1 MGSPQ
6 QSVPHN
12 NAFMFLLPK
21 SMADTETVPV
31 STPSSVS
38 YSLDHK
44 IVFLYRQ
51 TYKDTDGWLKA

>member
-12 NAFMFLLPK
+12 NALMFLLPK

-31 STPSSVS
+31 STPRSVS